1 MDRGFILPTQFLD
14 EVEQILSWFYEK
26 TGVAIVLLIDI
37 SGQLI
42 SYKGNAQG
50 VDITSLAAL
59 VAGDMAAVTEMARLI
74 GEENRFKLLFHE
86 GETHNILV
94 SVVRGNFLL
103 VTIFSTMVQ
112 IGLVRL
118 FSKEMMNKLLKLV
131 AQFETATTPV
141 THVVDEDFTASLADE
156 LERAFGE

>member
-1 MDRGFILPTQFLD
+1 MDRGFILPTQFLN

-50 VDITSLAAL
+50 IDITSLSAL
-59 VAGDMAAVTEMARLI
+59 VASDMAAVNEIARLI

-94 SVVRGNFLL
+94 SVVRGNFLM
-103 VTIFSTMVQ
+103 VTIFSASVQ

-118 FSKEMMNKLLKLV
+118 FSKETMNKLLKLV

-141 THVVDEDFTASLADE
+141 TNVVDADFTASLADE